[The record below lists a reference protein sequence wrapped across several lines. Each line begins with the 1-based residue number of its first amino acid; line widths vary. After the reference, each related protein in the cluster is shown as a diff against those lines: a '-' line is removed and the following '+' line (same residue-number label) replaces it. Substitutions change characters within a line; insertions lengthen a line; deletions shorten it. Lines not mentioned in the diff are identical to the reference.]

1 MHLFKPRSLL
11 HKLIQIEIIAII
23 AGLLIVS
30 WIGLGNFQDFFTQ
43 QYQRELKNYADV
55 AAGYLPLDKFEQRD
69 LSFLKQYADRLA
81 QTLHCR
87 VTIIDN
93 VGVVLADS
101 DVPLA
106 QSQMIENHLTRPEV
120 QQALQNQY
128 GYYNRVSATVG
139 MDLYYVARSLQRDGK
154 TIGVLRL
161 SFGNQLYQQT
171 LQTIRTYLIFGSLLV
186 LLISTVAVV
195 LLSARLRKNIL
206 YLIQK
211 AQIISE
217 GKMMPAE
224 LSTPI
229 KEAVELQELNN
240 VIDETA
246 RKLSQNLKKLSR
258 ERRDLQTVLSSINEG
273 IIAISPNKRI
283 IFYNKRALQLLHINL
298 TNPANE
304 AYYTVIRHQH
314 LVSLIDKFLQTTV
327 VISDEITTYEGN
339 IYEVVLTP
347 FEMAFGDKIG
357 AVLVIHDITQYKKLE
372 QVRRDFVA
380 NVSHEFKTPLA
391 AIRGYAETLLDWA
404 LDDAKMNRKYVT
416 KIVKQSHHLENLV
429 QDLLELARIERLGS
443 LDLAP
448 FDPLPILRE
457 VVNEFQEKARGKQ
470 QTLQWQPKTEAMQI
484 LGDPQMFRS
493 IFVNLL
499 DNAVKYTP
507 EGGKIML
514 EIEKNSTTAVFMV
527 CDNGIGIPQKEQSRI
542 FERFYR
548 VDKARSQ
555 TVEGTGLGLSIVKHM
570 TELQQAEI
578 WLHSRVN
585 EGSCFYLKF
594 KLAATV
600 MPLPSQS
607 KSG

>member
-327 VISDEITTYEGN
+327 VITDEITTYEGN

>member
-55 AAGYLPLDKFEQRD
+55 ATGYLPLDKFEQRD

-87 VTIIDN
+87 VTIIDT

-224 LSTPI
+224 LSAPI

-327 VISDEITTYEGN
+327 VITDEITTYEGN

-527 CDNGIGIPQKEQSRI
+527 RDNGIGIPQKEQSRI

-594 KLAATV
+594 KLAATAI
-600 MPLPSQS
+600 PSPSQS